1 MNVKV
6 LSFENKY
13 DQPSAVAP
21 EFFDY
26 INTGH
31 AMLVENAKRF
41 AKDNGVESALL
52 TFTNDPNLPFGKDK
66 QICTFQDRL
75 FILDKLGLDDVIGA
89 TFNEDFISTEPTAFL
104 DKLTSNFDVRCIVV
118 GADYTFG
125 KGAQGNVEMLAAY
138 CKNKGISLVVVPFET
153 VSGKKLSTTY
163 LKTLVKDGEVAALDS
178 HLAIPYFMSGVVQ
191 HARHKGTGIG
201 FPTVN
206 IAPDC
211 DRLMLKDGI
220 YATFCVIDGQVFK
233 SMTNVGKKPTFNDDS
248 VSVETFIFDFDLD
261 VYGKNI
267 VVYFIDRTREVTKFN
282 SVDELKSQLEK
293 DEQQIRQILQNY
305 PDFAKIRG

>member
-1 MNVKV
+1 
-6 LSFENKY
+6 
-13 DQPSAVAP
+13 
-21 EFFDY
+21 
-26 INTGH
+26 
-31 AMLVENAKRF
+31 
-41 AKDNGVESALL
+41 
-52 TFTNDPNLPFGKDK
+52 
-66 QICTFQDRL
+66 
-75 FILDKLGLDDVIGA
+75 
-89 TFNEDFISTEPTAFL
+89 
-104 DKLTSNFDVRCIVV
+104 
-118 GADYTFG
+118 
-125 KGAQGNVEMLAAY
+125 
-138 CKNKGISLVVVPFET
+138 
-153 VSGKKLSTTY
+153 
-163 LKTLVKDGEVAALDS
+163 
-178 HLAIPYFMSGVVQ
+178 MSGVVQ

-261 VYGKNI
+261 VYDKNI

-305 PDFAKIRG
+305 PDFAKIQG